1 MIYRATHT
9 TRYTYEGPVSHCLS
23 EARLTPRLLPHQ
35 RLLDWNLTVQ
45 PRPATIISRKDYF
58 GNDVSSFAV
67 LEPHDRFTVTAS
79 SLVEMSPNSGGL
91 ALSPAWE
98 EVRDQL
104 AGCGNEDLLEA
115 NEFTW
120 ESPFVPWLDQLAAY
134 AKPVLEPNRP
144 LLEAAQML
152 MRKIHRE
159 FSYKPAAT
167 SIETPLADVAAT
179 RKGVCQDFS
188 HVMIGA
194 LRAYGLAARYVS
206 GYLRGDADFQGAQA
220 SHAWVSVFIPNL
232 GWVDFD
238 PTNNVMP
245 STGHLTIAWGRDF
258 GDVTPVKGIT
268 IGGGQHVLDVEVRVA
283 PNPSHDR

>member
-9 TRYTYEGPVSHCLS
+9 TRYSYEGPVSHCLS
-23 EARLTPRLLPHQ
+23 EARLTPRILPHQ
-35 RLLDWNLTVQ
+35 RLVDWHLNVS
-45 PRPATIISRKDYF
+45 PKPDAVISRKDYF

-67 LEPHDRFTVTAS
+67 LEPHYRFTVTAT
-79 SLVEMSPNSGGL
+79 SLVDVLPNSGAFL
-91 ALSPAWE
+91 LSPSWE
-98 EVRDQL
+98 DTRDQL
-104 AGCGNEDLLEA
+104 TTCSNPALLEA

-144 LLEAAQML
+144 LIEAAKAL
-152 MRKIHRE
+152 MSKIHRE
-159 FSYKPAAT
+159 FTYKPAAT
-167 SIETPLADVAAT
+167 SIETPLAEVAAT
-179 RKGVCQDFS
+179 RRGVCQDFA

-194 LRAYGLAARYVS
+194 LRSYGLAARYVS

-220 SHAWVSVFIPNL
+220 SHAWVSVFVPDV

-268 IGGGQHVLDVEVRVA
+268 VGGGKHVLEVEVRVSPA
-283 PNPSHDR
+283 SAI

>member
-1 MIYRATHT
+1 MLYRASHT

-23 EARLTPRLLPHQ
+23 EARLTPRILPNQ
-35 RLLDWNLTVQ
+35 KLVEWNLHVS
-45 PRPATIISRKDYF
+45 PKPASIISRKDYF

-67 LEPHDRFTVTAS
+67 LEPHDMFTVTAT
-79 SLVEMSPNSGGL
+79 SLVEVIPNTDAFL
-91 ALSPAWE
+91 LSPSWE
-98 EVRDQL
+98 DARDQL
-104 AGCGNEDLLEA
+104 AATSSPDLLEA
-115 NEFTW
+115 NEFIW
-120 ESPFVPWLDQLAAY
+120 ESPFVPWLDQLAEY
-134 AKPVLEPNRP
+134 ARSALEPNRP
-144 LLEAAQML
+144 LIDAAQAL

-159 FSYKPAAT
+159 FTYKPAST
-167 SIETPLADVAAT
+167 SIETPLAEVAAT

-194 LRAYGLAARYVS
+194 LRSYGLAARYVS

-220 SHAWVSVFIPNL
+220 SHAWVSVFVPNV

-245 STGHLTIAWGRDF
+245 ATGHLTIAWGRDF

-268 IGGGQHVLDVEVRVA
+268 LGGGEHMLEVEVRVSPA
-283 PNPSHDR
+283 SVG